1 VELYTQYLYE
11 KRWSKTTKEQALR
24 MIQQEMP
31 QADAEATLKYI
42 LEQLQKGKAITLG
55 ECRFKFAP

>member
-1 VELYTQYLYE
+1 
-11 KRWSKTTKEQALR
+11 